1 MNTDSYSSLSYKLTK
16 SIPRDEKRNN
26 GIYFTHPRTIVRCL
40 DILAEYNSN
49 RALAFD
55 NILEPSCGSCEFIDK
70 IRKYYPTASITGVE
84 YNKTIYDNIKN
95 IYDGD
100 GDSDSSKSSIKIKLH
115 NEDFLKTSFTTKFDL
130 IIGNPPYYVL
140 KKNDVEKQYYNYF
153 EGRPNMF
160 ILFIIKSLTLLTDDG
175 ILCFILPKSF
185 LNCLYYNKTREY
197 IYTNYVILAIRE
209 CDDNYIETE
218 QPTILFIIRKKVGR
232 RACDASEAGR
242 GGDAS
247 EAGGGGDTRGNEK
260 YILKHLCGNA
270 SNASNQ
276 SHYTIFSTSDT
287 IKRLNELYINATT
300 LSTLKFKVYVGNV
313 VWNQNK
319 DILTDDS
326 QKTLLIYSSDI
337 KNNKLDIRKYKNTDK
352 KNYIDKKGYSEPLLV
367 INRGYGVGIYEFQC
381 SLVNCDGATDYIR
394 EYLIEN
400 HLICIKYEGSGSG
413 GSDASDASD
422 ASGAEIISKYKQLYR
437 SLNDDKTKEFIKLY
451 FGNNAINTTEISNIL
466 PIYL

>member
-1 MNTDSYSSLSYKLTK
+1 MDYSTISKELTNKLSKIDK
-16 SIPRDEKRNN
+16 KNN
-26 GIYFTHPRTIVRCL
+26 GIYFTPPSCIYKNLQFLQPYIFKQGGVEDERVP
-40 DILAEYNSN
+40 
-49 RALAFD
+49 
-55 NILEPSCGSCEFIDK
+55 NIINVLEPSCGSCEFIDK
-70 IRKYYPTASITGVE
+70 IRNYYPTASITGVE
-84 YNKTIYDNIKN
+84 YNKTIYENIKN

-100 GDSDSSKSSIKIKLH
+100 SDSSNSSIKIKLH
-115 NEDFLKTSFTTKFDL
+115 NGDFLKTSFTNKFDL

-160 ILFIIKSLTLLTDDG
+160 ILFIIKSLALLTDDG

-197 IYTNYVILAIRE
+197 IYANYVILAIRE

-218 QPTILFIIRKKVGR
+218 QPTILFIIRKKV
-232 RACDASEAGR
+232 ACEASE
-242 GGDAS
+242 DC
-247 EAGGGGDTRGNEK
+247 DTRGNEK
-260 YILKHLCGNA
+260 YILKHICGNA
-270 SNASNQ
+270 SNASNRCY
-276 SHYTIFSTSDT
+276 YTIFSTSDT

-352 KNYIDKKGYSEPLLV
+352 KNYIDKKGYSGPLLV

-381 SLVNCDGATDYIR
+381 SLVNCDGTSGTSGTTDYIR

-400 HLICIKYEGSGSG
+400 HLICIKYEGSGS
-413 GSDASDASD
+413 D
-422 ASGAEIISKYKQLYR
+422 ASGAEVISKYKQLYR

>member
-70 IRKYYPTASITGVE
+70 IRNYYPTASITGVE

-100 GDSDSSKSSIKIKLH
+100 GDSDSSNSSIKIKLH
-115 NEDFLKTSFTTKFDL
+115 NGDFLKTSFTTKFDL

-160 ILFIIKSLTLLTDDG
+160 ILFIIKSLALLTDDG

-218 QPTILFIIRKKVGR
+218 QPTILFIIRKKEACDACEACEASDAG
-232 RACDASEAGR
+232 RACDA
-242 GGDAS
+242 
-247 EAGGGGDTRGNEK
+247 RGNEK

-270 SNASNQ
+270 SNVSNPSNASNQ

-381 SLVNCDGATDYIR
+381 SLVNCDGTSGTTDYIR

-400 HLICIKYEGSGSG
+400 HLICIKYEGSG
-413 GSDASDASD
+413 SD

>member
-1 MNTDSYSSLSYKLTK
+1 MNTDSYSTLSYKLTK

-70 IRKYYPTASITGVE
+70 IRNYYPTASITGVE

-95 IYDGD
+95 IYDD
-100 GDSDSSKSSIKIKLH
+100 GSDSRSIKIKIH

-160 ILFIIKSLTLLTDDG
+160 ILFIIKSLALLADNG

-197 IYTNYVILAIRE
+197 IYANYVILAIRE

-218 QPTILFIIRKKVGR
+218 QPTILFMIRKKIANGVDG
-232 RACDASEAGR
+232 ACDAS
-242 GGDAS
+242 DAS
-247 EAGGGGDTRGNEK
+247 GNEK
-260 YILKHLCGNA
+260 YILKHICGNA
-270 SNASNQ
+270 SNASN
-276 SHYTIFSTSDT
+276 YTIFSTSDT

-300 LSTLKFKVYVGNV
+300 LSTLKFNVFVGNV

-381 SLVNCDGATDYIR
+381 SLVNCDGTAGTTGTTDYIR

-413 GSDASDASD
+413 GSGGSD
-422 ASGAEIISKYKQLYR
+422 ASGTEVISKYKQLYR

>member
-70 IRKYYPTASITGVE
+70 IRNYYPMASITGVE
-84 YNKTIYDNIKN
+84 YNKTIYENIKN
-95 IYDGD
+95 IYD
-100 GDSDSSKSSIKIKLH
+100 DSDSSNSSIKIKLH
-115 NEDFLKTSFTTKFDL
+115 NGDFLKTSFTTKFDL

-140 KKNDVEKQYYNYF
+140 KKIDVEKQYYNYF

-160 ILFIIKSLTLLTDDG
+160 ILFIIKSLALLTDDG

-197 IYTNYVILAIRE
+197 IYANYVILAIRE

-218 QPTILFIIRKKVGR
+218 QPTILFIIRKKVASDAGE
-232 RACDASEAGR
+232 AC
-242 GGDAS
+242 
-247 EAGGGGDTRGNEK
+247 DTRGNEK
-260 YILKHLCGNA
+260 YILKHICGNA
-270 SNASNQ
+270 SNASNRCY
-276 SHYTIFSTSDT
+276 YTIFSTSDT

-381 SLVNCDGATDYIR
+381 SLVNCDGTSGASGTTDYIR

-400 HLICIKYEGSGSG
+400 HLICIKYEGSS
-413 GSDASDASD
+413 SD
-422 ASGAEIISKYKQLYR
+422 ASGAEVISKYKQLYR

-451 FGNNAINTTEISNIL
+451 FGNNAINTTELSNIL